1 MADFWLPQIRGAIFL
16 WHACGVSVL
25 WKNMCWHLEI
35 LAHWNWNYFENVNQ
49 MKSCLDKT
57 GPLENARND
66 TANSNEVKYKEKQ
79 NTLIFKSY
87 STYIE
92 LNTLQRQD
100 V

>member
-1 MADFWLPQIRGAIFL
+1 MPKMRQ
-16 WHACGVSVL
+16 
-25 WKNMCWHLEI
+25 HL
-35 LAHWNWNYFENVNQ
+35 
-49 MKSCLDKT
+49 K
-57 GPLENARND
+57 GND